1 MKEIKE
7 QLVDFIESYVNSL
20 EDVLVDSDY
29 LDEGYVE
36 FNIPYV
42 EGNEEERSTPSEDVA
57 QIKALCKQLGVKVLK
72 KYVIN
77 DGGDKYSVLRV
88 DYPALVALF
97 SKVVAS

>member
-1 MKEIKE
+1 MKETKE

-29 LDEGYVE
+29 LDEGYLE
-36 FNIPYV
+36 FTIPYV
-42 EGNEEERSTPSEDVA
+42 EGNEEERNTPSEDVA
-57 QIKALCKQLGVKVLK
+57 QVKVLCKQLGVRVLK

-97 SKVVAS
+97 SKVAA